1 MEPQQRFGANEL
13 NIVTTL
19 REAATAKGLNLDKL
33 SVAAPA
39 HAEKDE
45 WAGQDRH
52 VIIVSDAE
60 RFVEWRVNSL
70 SELFRGDAE
79 PPPKLDR
86 FPPEYVPLFFFIEQ
100 HVVSFCEGFGD
111 KSDQEF
117 DEIYATLRR
126 RPDGRSLGPIHDFI
140 WQVAAV
146 MLATRVVSRA
156 EFEGVCGALAHSAGR
171 WSVRPISRNYIAYL
185 RNNMNGI

>member
-13 NIVTTL
+13 NIITSL
-19 REAATAKGLNLDKL
+19 REAATAQGLKLDKL

-39 HAEKDE
+39 LPDKDE
-45 WAGQDRH
+45 WAGRDRH
-52 VIIVSDAE
+52 VIFVSDAK
-60 RFVEWRVNSL
+60 RAVEWRVNSL
-70 SELFRGDAE
+70 SELFRGEAQ

-156 EFEGVCGALAHSAGR
+156 ELEGVFGALAHSAGR